1 MRPILVS
8 RIDHNDLYV
17 VLCIFHIGGLLVQK
31 SEVEMGDVI
40 GKGSFGI
47 VNKGKRKGKVVAL
60 KRIRLPGGYSGEE
73 TADTKEIT
81 VLR

>member
-1 MRPILVS
+1 MLVS
-8 RIDHNDLYV
+8 QIHHDDCMQHSAH
-17 VLCIFHIGGLLVQK
+17 FHIGGLLVQK

-47 VNKGKRKGKVVAL
+47 VNKGKWKGKVVAL
-60 KRIRLPGGYSGEE
+60 KRIRLPGGYSSEE